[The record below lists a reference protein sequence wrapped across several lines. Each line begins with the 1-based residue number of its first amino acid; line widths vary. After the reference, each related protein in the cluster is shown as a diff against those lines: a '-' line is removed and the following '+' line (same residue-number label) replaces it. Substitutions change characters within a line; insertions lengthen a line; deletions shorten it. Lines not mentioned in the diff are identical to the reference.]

1 MRPSVK
7 RPSACVSQ
15 LCKER
20 KSLRYFK
27 IDHTTQRSINP
38 TIAAPTSPNP
48 LTARPTAPFPL
59 LWLDPADELGELPE
73 PVEPEGAPDDVPEAV
88 KEAVGV
94 AEEAG

>member
-1 MRPSVK
+1 MWSV
-7 RPSACVSQ
+7 RQCA
-15 LCKER
+15 
-20 KSLRYFK
+20 SLSYVRRENPLG
-27 IDHTTQRSINP
+27 ISRSTTQRSINP
-38 TIAAPTSPNP
+38 AIAAPTSPNP